1 MLEYGLE
8 CKYTG
13 WGVSKRDGLLVY
25 GIGCSYTG
33 CVVSI
38 QDRVLKNRTGINIQ
52 DELFVYRMGC

>member
-1 MLEYGLE
+1 MN
-8 CKYTG
+8 
-13 WGVSKRDGLLVY
+13 

-38 QDRVLKNRTGINIQ
+38 QDRVLKKRTGINIQ